1 MTIMLAISEIFERHP
16 IYHAFS
22 SQKKSTSVFS
32 NQEHEKKFLAIG
44 AQDTFNAIDR

>member
-1 MTIMLAISEIFERHP
+1 MLANLIDFERYQM
-16 IYHAFS
+16 YHAFS